1 MEANT
6 MKRTIIALAALTFAG
21 SAFAQDTSFAT
32 ADADQSGDLTFTEVT
47 AVLPNVTEEAFTAA
61 DTDGNGTL
69 SEAEYTALLQSSGG

>member
-1 MEANT
+1 
-6 MKRTIIALAALTFAG
+6 MKRTLIALAALTFAG

-47 AVLPNVTEEAFTAA
+47 AVMPNVTEEAFTAA

-69 SEAEYTALLQSSGG
+69 SEAEYTALLESSGG